1 MTMKTIF
8 TLLVWLIVQVASS
21 QEIERKT
28 VSKIKEVTV
37 FLNGAQVTRS
47 ASLDVQPGTT
57 TWVISGISPRINE
70 QSIQVGMDSRVKLL
84 AVSYRVNHLEEIKKT
99 DRVQELEKEKV
110 RFQDLLE
117 HEKANLEVYHEEESM
132 LKSNKEIGGTQGVN
146 INDLKIAVDY
156 FRTRLADIKQKQ
168 MDATTHIK
176 GYLLEL
182 SRIDAQLQELKNRKA
197 RPTGEVVI
205 KTSSKSEVKV
215 NMNISYVV
223 QEAKWYPS
231 YDIRAKDIKSP
242 ISLMYKANVS
252 QQSDEDWENVK
263 LTISSANPSV
273 LGSQP
278 ILHAWYLGFNNSLAS
293 RATPFVN
300 SGILINP
307 SEVRGRVTSAEDGSP
322 LPGVNVVIKGTTVGT
337 ATDANG
343 EYSLPLT
350 SDAQVLVFSFIG
362 LQTQELQVGGRNLID
377 VNLGLDVTEL
387 SEVVVTGY
395 GVSGDKDWGNS
406 NTYQPRVKKTIVA
419 TPVVRSTNVEYVIDE
434 PYSIRS
440 DGEIRTVEMI
450 EYEMDASYQYY
461 CAPKLDVDAFL
472 VARITD
478 WDEYNLLEGET
489 SLFFEGKYVGKS
501 ILDTRNIEDTLSLSL
516 GRDKNVLVTREK
528 IKGFSSKQLLGAN
541 RKVLFAYEIVVR
553 NKKQYEIYIRIED
566 QLPVPNTKEIVVDR
580 IEDSDAIRTADTGLL
595 VWNKKVAPGQTTSI
609 NLKYAVKHPKD
620 SWVILE

>member
-1 MTMKTIF
+1 MKTIF

-205 KTSSKSEVKV
+205 KTSSKNEVKV

-273 LGSQP
+273 LGSRP

-461 CAPKLDVDAFL
+461 CVPKLDVDAFL
-472 VARITD
+472 IARITD

-528 IKGFSSKQLLGAN
+528 IKDFSSKQLLGAN

-553 NKKQYEIYIRIED
+553 NKKQYEIDIRIED

>member
-1 MTMKTIF
+1 MKTIF
-8 TLLVWLIVQVASS
+8 TLLVGLIVQIASS

-70 QSIQVGMDSRVKLL
+70 QSIQVDMDSRVKLL

-117 HEKANLEVYHEEESM
+117 HEKANLEVYQEEESM

-273 LGSQP
+273 LGSRP

-307 SEVRGRVTSAEDGSP
+307 SEVRGRVTSSEDGSP

-450 EYEMDASYQYY
+450 EYEMDAFYQYY
-461 CAPKLDVDAFL
+461 CVPKLDLDAFL
-472 VARITD
+472 IARITD

-516 GRDKNVLVTREK
+516 GRDKNVMVTREK
-528 IKGFSSKQLLGAN
+528 IKDFSSKQLLGAN

-553 NKKQYEIYIRIED
+553 NKKQYEIDIRIED

>member
-1 MTMKTIF
+1 MKTIF

-146 INDLKIAVDY
+146 INDLRIAVDY

-205 KTSSKSEVKV
+205 KTSSKNEVKV

-273 LGSQP
+273 LGSRP

-461 CAPKLDVDAFL
+461 CVPKLDVDAFL
-472 VARITD
+472 IARITD

-528 IKGFSSKQLLGAN
+528 IKDFSSKQLLGAN

-553 NKKQYEIYIRIED
+553 NRKQYEIDIRIED

>member
-1 MTMKTIF
+1 MKTIF